1 MRLKSRCSQR
11 VIAMLLAVLS
21 IFSMVSVP
29 AFAAQENGYHDP
41 AEHWLTANNRTNE
54 LDANA
59 VVTQETFYCS
69 VCRQPTSFTTW
80 RTPEYTRDGVTA
92 MSRNVKYSDG
102 TCIDGESVGIILD
115 GTPGVDAYYTGYHWT
130 KAMCTICG
138 TMHSNGGGYALGK
151 NVYYLYDCAAEF
163 MEDLPQEV
171 TYAYADSTYHTK
183 TTTGGTYCC
192 FCYGTY
198 HDDKSALERHT
209 LNTTIDPQISNQRFA
224 VTSACSLCEYEKTSY
239 ITAKSV
245 VSDYYG
251 LVDGQAH
258 TLTVSDLSES
268 GVTTQIRYGNSAGG
282 CTLTS
287 PPSYTE
293 EGQYTVYYE
302 ITYAY
307 NGKSMTENGVA
318 YVWLYDESERKDTC
332 PCGCGDPD
340 CDCGKGNNCSGSCGN
355 CGNTCKPCNGT
366 NHSFIKLDSVKPT
379 CKNLGYDRYLCVGCG
394 KIEKR
399 DYTNALGH
407 AWQSIVIREA
417 TCEVDGKAMNI
428 CSRCGEVEVVT
439 TGKGEHEYTSYPVA
453 ATCTNPGYTV
463 KKCGICGDRHITDI
477 TSALA
482 HNYKSQ
488 TIAATCE
495 SGGKTI
501 HRCDG
506 CGSTFVTDYTSALGH
521 QYGEGKTIAD
531 ASCVSEGVTEYTCS
545 RCGNTRLETIEATG
559 HTPGEAATCNN
570 AQLCTTCGAV
580 IEKATGHNFISEV
593 TPASCEDMGFTT
605 YTCENCGISY
615 KSDYTKVLGH
625 DYVPVVTAPTCTE
638 GGFTT
643 YTCSRC
649 GGTYES
655 DYTEPTGH
663 HFDGGTQVIDSSC
676 NGEGMI
682 EFKCE
687 NCDYHYLEATSPKG
701 HTPGEAATCV
711 NPQLC
716 TVCGAVLAHATGHSY
731 KAEVTAP
738 TCTKMGFTTYTCESC
753 GDSYVSDHTDP
764 TGHKESGW
772 IVDKEPTTSAEGS
785 RHKECEVCGEKLQT
799 ESIEKLYLT
808 ATTDSKG
815 EAVVGGY
822 LVIVTDTDTTNP
834 IANAT
839 VTLNSNG
846 SISIRLP
853 NGRVL
858 DYADQTTVSVY
869 LTKDKSPV
877 QGMVLA
883 VTDKN
888 GNYCAGATDKN
899 GQLTV
904 PNTYGY
910 TNSDGKVT
918 FGYEDQ
924 EGNRQTLT
932 VIVTD
937 NETGRPIENACVT
950 IDRLGRLVVKLPDGV
965 DMDDENRIKVVVLGK
980 DKKPVPDVTV
990 IVSNDLGNKADGD
1003 TDKNG
1008 TLIVPGILERKYHD
1022 AYIYGYPGGTFGPER
1037 NMTRSEAAAIFARLL
1052 SEEKGESIPAA
1063 GKTRFVDVPADA
1075 WYSGSV
1081 RYLTNYGV
1089 VYGTSKTTFSPNAE
1103 ISRAEF
1109 VTMAVRFF
1117 EVCGGGNAEIKEQYT
1132 KFSDVSSGY
1141 WAAEYIMDAAMRGWI
1156 HGYGDGT
1163 FRAERSITRA
1173 EVVTVVNRLLDRTAD
1188 KAYIADNL
1196 RKLNTFS
1203 DMEKNHWA
1211 YYDVMEAANAH
1222 TAVYNDGESWQK

>member
-1 MRLKSRCSQR
+1 MSLKSRCSQR
-11 VIAMLLAVLS
+11 VLAMLLAVLS
-21 IFSMVSVP
+21 IFTMVSVP

-59 VVTQETFYCS
+59 VVTHETFHCS
-69 VCRQPTSFTTW
+69 VCAQPSSFMVW

-102 TCIDGESVGIILD
+102 TCADGESTGIILD
-115 GTPGVDAYYTGYHWT
+115 GTPGVDARYTGYHWT
-130 KAMCTICG
+130 KAMCEICG
-138 TMHSNGGGYALGK
+138 TMHSNGDGYALGK

-171 TYAYADSTYHTK
+171 SYAYADSTYHTK
-183 TTTGGTYCC
+183 TTKGGSYCC

-198 HDDKSALERHT
+198 HDDKSVLERHV
-209 LNTTIDPQISNQRFA
+209 LNTTVTPQPANQRFA
-224 VTSACSLCEYEKTSY
+224 VKTSCALCEYEKTSY
-239 ITAKSV
+239 IAAKSV

-251 LVDGQAH
+251 VVDGQPH
-258 TLTVSDLSES
+258 TLTVADLSES
-268 GVTTQIRYGNSAGG
+268 GVNAQIRYGNSASA
-282 CTLTS
+282 CTLTA

-307 NGKSMTENGVA
+307 NGKTMTENGVA
-318 YVWLYDESERKDTC
+318 YVWLYDESKDGC
-332 PCGCGDPD
+332 SCGCGDPD
-340 CDCGKGNNCSGSCGN
+340 CDCGKGDHDGGN
-355 CGNTCKPCNGT
+355 CGCGRPCKPCDGT
-366 NHSFIKLDSVKPT
+366 NHSFTKLDSVKPT
-379 CKNLGYDRYLCVGCG
+379 CQTLGYDRYLCVGCG

-407 AWQSIVIREA
+407 AWQSVVIREA
-417 TCEVDGKAMNI
+417 TCETDGKTMNI
-428 CSRCGEVEVVT
+428 CQRCGEVEVNT

-453 ATCTNPGYTV
+453 ATCVSPGYTV
-463 KKCGICGDRHITDI
+463 KECGICGDRHITDI

-495 SGGKTI
+495 NGGKTI
-501 HRCDG
+501 HHCDG
-506 CGSTFVTDYTSALGH
+506 CGSSFVTDYTSALGH
-521 QYGEGKTIAD
+521 QYGEGKTIAK

-545 RCGNTRLETIEATG
+545 RCGATKLETIKATG
-559 HTPGEAATCNN
+559 HTPGETADCDH
-570 AQLCTTCGAV
+570 AQTCTTCGAV
-580 IEKATGHNFISEV
+580 IEKATGHKFVSEV
-593 TPASCEDMGFTT
+593 TPATCEDMGCTT
-605 YTCENCGISY
+605 YTCENCGVSY
-615 KSDYTKVLGH
+615 KSDYTKILGH

-643 YTCSRC
+643 YTCSHC
-649 GGTYES
+649 GGAYES
-655 DYTEPTGH
+655 DYTEPAGH
-663 HFDGGTQVIDSSC
+663 KFDAGTKVIDSTC
-676 NGEGMI
+676 NSEGMI
-682 EFKCE
+682 EYNCE
-687 NCDYHYLEATSPKG
+687 NCDYHYLEAVSPKG
-701 HTPGEAATCV
+701 HTPGAAATCTQ
-711 NPQLC
+711 PQLC
-716 TVCGAVLAHATGHSY
+716 TVCGAVLANATGHSY

-764 TGHKESGW
+764 TGHRESGW
-772 IVDKEPTTSAEGS
+772 IVDKEPTTEAEGS

-799 ESIEKLYLT
+799 EAIEKLYLT

-822 LVIVTDTDTTNP
+822 LVIVTDTDSKNP
-834 IANAT
+834 VSNAQ
-839 VTLNSNG
+839 VTLNKSG

-853 NGRVL
+853 NSRIL
-858 DYADQTTVSVY
+858 DYADQTTVTVL

-877 QGMVLA
+877 QGMILA

-888 GNYCAGATDKN
+888 DNYCAGATDKS

-904 PNTYGY
+904 PASSGY
-910 TNSDGKVT
+910 TNGDGKVT
-918 FGYEDQ
+918 FGYEDK

-937 NETGRPIENACVT
+937 HETGRPIENAYVT
-950 IDRLGRLVVKLPDGV
+950 IDRLGRLVVKLPDGT
-965 DMDDENRIKVVVLGK
+965 DMDEDNRIQIVVLGK
-980 DKKPVPDVTV
+980 DKKPVPDVEV
-990 IVSNDLGNKADGD
+990 IVSNDLGNKADGN
-1003 TDKNG
+1003 TDKDG
-1008 TLIVPGILERKYHD
+1008 TLIVPVVEVREYHG
-1022 AYIYGYPGGTFGPER
+1022 AYIYGYPDSTFGPER

-1052 SEEKGESIPAA
+1052 SEAKDERIPAA
-1063 GKTRFVDVPADA
+1063 GQTKFKDVPADA
-1075 WYSGSV
+1075 WYSGEV
-1081 RYLTNYGV
+1081 KYLTNYGV
-1089 VYGTSKTTFSPNAE
+1089 VFGTTKTTFSPNDE

-1156 HGYGDGT
+1156 YGYGDGT
-1163 FRAERSITRA
+1163 FRAEQNITRA
-1173 EVVTVVNRLLDRTAD
+1173 EVVTIVNRLLDRTAD
-1188 KAYIADNL
+1188 EAYIARNL

-1203 DMEKNHWA
+1203 DMAKNHWA
-1211 YYDVMEAANAH
+1211 YLDVMESANAH
-1222 TAVYNDGESWQK
+1222 TALYDNGESWQK